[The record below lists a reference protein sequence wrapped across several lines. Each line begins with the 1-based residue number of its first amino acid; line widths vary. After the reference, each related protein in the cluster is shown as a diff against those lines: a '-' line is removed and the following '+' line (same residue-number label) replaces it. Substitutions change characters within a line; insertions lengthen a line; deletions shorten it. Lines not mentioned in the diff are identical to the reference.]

1 MGESGDPRR
10 PGLRVSAGV
19 RTILRQMQAAAEAA
33 SPSGL
38 LGWLE
43 NLLAGDRRG
52 SLRLQGVTGT
62 LGIDGAFSPIQDLS
76 RTGVCITGY
85 AGILRPGDQ
94 FRFDLVLEEGKLALR
109 LSGRGA
115 VAWRRGAALGCSF
128 ELLGADQQA
137 QLEEFLDGVIAQRL
151 EQVDSVIL

>member
-1 MGESGDPRR
+1 MGEESEPRR
-10 PGLRVSAGV
+10 PGLRVSEGV

-38 LGWLE
+38 LDWLE

-52 SLRLQGVTGT
+52 SLRLQGVKGT
-62 LGIDGAFSPIQDLS
+62 LGIEGSFNPIQDLS

-85 AGILRPGDQ
+85 VGILRPGDA
-94 FRFDLVLEEGKLALR
+94 FSFELALEEAPLSLR
-109 LSGRGA
+109 LSGPGL

-128 ELLGADQQA
+128 DLLGQDQQSR
-137 QLEEFLDGVIAQRL
+137 LEDFLDGVIAQRL
-151 EQVDSVIL
+151 EQVDTVIL

>member
-1 MGESGDPRR
+1 MSEAGDPRR

-19 RTILRQMQAAAEAA
+19 RTILRQMRAAAEAA

-52 SLRLQGVTGT
+52 SLRLQGVSGT
-62 LGIDGAFSPIQDLS
+62 LGIEGSFNPIQDLS
-76 RTGVCITGY
+76 RTGVCIAGY
-85 AGILRPGDQ
+85 SGILRPGDQ
-94 FRFDLVLEEGKLALR
+94 FRFELALQEGPLSLR

-115 VAWRRGAALGCSF
+115 VAWRRATALGCSF
-128 ELLGADQQA
+128 ELLDQDQQTK
-137 QLEEFLDGVIAQRL
+137 LEDFLDSVIAHRL